1 VRMQKNLMVGIL
13 LLLLTGCG
21 PTTVKTINTPLAGL
35 TLTFETWE
43 NGPLV
48 SDRTKL
54 VAHYTHNGKEDTQV
68 IFDGDYVVITE
79 YRWSSQGLTLCY
91 KSGTVANFTNEIGFE
106 GEGSY
111 HQLHILLNEHCAPRK
126 T

>member
-1 VRMQKNLMVGIL
+1 MSAWKL
-13 LLLLTGCG
+13 LPAALLPFLLSSCK
-21 PTTVKTINTPLAGL
+21 PTTVQTIDTPLRGL

-54 VAHYTHNGKEDTQV
+54 VAHYTHGGKEDTQV
-68 IFDGDYVVITE
+68 IFDGDYVVISE
-79 YRWSSQGLTLCY
+79 YRWSKDGLTLCY

-111 HQLHILLNEHCAPRK
+111 HRLHIILNEHCAPKK